1 MKQSDDKL
9 ALVEDDSTGMTQTLR
24 TLSDRTTSS
33 MESGSAN
40 QGRNRAL
47 LVCNDRSAERW
58 GTRWFGQANF
68 DVVTTGDRKQALES
82 IASGAPDVVVVDAAL
97 AGGGGKKLYEEI
109 QESAQDEF
117 PVFAICNSTQ
127 ETNAALDAGVF
138 DIVRKPVD
146 WQILCRRARNTV
158 AQNQR
163 ELELEQTRESL
174 KSALE
179 LANRARKQLR
189 KSEAFEPV
197 TGLPNRTKFID
208 LVNRGIMA
216 ARRDGNHLVVFV
228 VVFRRSRMILEA
240 LGRNDANAVIAEI
253 AQRLNNCVRVTLDA
267 SSDLNGLK
275 TAVIANIGVGKFAV
289 MLTSSPNGQEARALC
304 LEIKEQLA
312 APTVVGGQTIYLS
325 TTTGAA
331 DFPDVAEDAEVL
343 LIKAE
348 AAMRD
353 AHAKGVAFQRF
364 DANLGAAAARRLK
377 IEQQLHQALDNRE
390 LRLAYQ
396 PINDVMTDRLVAVEA
411 LLRWPRRDG
420 EVIGPAEFV
429 PIAEDA
435 GLINEIGAFVI
446 DESCRQLRA
455 WRDAGLSDVKVAVNV
470 ARRQLLDPELPGI
483 LEQAL
488 REHDVR
494 PRQLEIEISER
505 GVLTGNEDV
514 VRQLFQL
521 KSLGISISVDDFG
534 TGESSLAYLKDMP
547 IDTLKI
553 DRSYI
558 AKIARDGRE
567 SRMIAAMVALAQKLE
582 LPVIAEGVEI
592 ESQLNILQSLG
603 CDYYQ
608 GFLRSAAMW
617 PDEVVQFA
625 SPGTP

>member
-1 MKQSDDKL
+1 MKQSDEKL
-9 ALVEDDSTGMTQTLR
+9 ELVDDDSTGMTHTLR
-24 TLSDRTTSS
+24 ILSDRTTGAL
-33 MESGSAN
+33 EPEAGN
-40 QGRNRAL
+40 QDRKRVL
-47 LVCNDRSAERW
+47 LACNDRSAERW
-58 GTRWFGQANF
+58 GTRWFGQSNF
-68 DVVTTGDRKQALES
+68 DVVTTADRKQALDFVE
-82 IASGAPDVVVVDAAL
+82 SGAPDVVVVEAAL
-97 AGGGGKKLYEEI
+97 AGSGGMKLYEEI
-109 QESAQDEF
+109 QASSAGRF
-117 PVFAICNSTQ
+117 PVFAICNSSQ
-127 ETNAALDAGVF
+127 ETNAALDAGIF

-189 KSEAFEPV
+189 KTEAFEPV

-216 ARRDGNHLVVFV
+216 ARRDANHLVVFV

-240 LGRNDANAVIAEI
+240 LGRNDANSVIAEI

-267 SSDLNGLK
+267 SGDLKGLK
-275 TAVIANIGVGKFAV
+275 TAAIANIGVGKFAV

-304 LEIKEQLA
+304 HELAEQLA
-312 APTVVGGQTIYLS
+312 EPTVVGGQTIYLS

-331 DFPDVAEDAEVL
+331 NFPDVAEDAEVL

-348 AAMRD
+348 AAMRE
-353 AHAKGVAFQRF
+353 AHAKGLAFQRF

-377 IEQQLHQALDNRE
+377 IEQQLHQALNERE

-446 DESCRQLRA
+446 DEACRQLRA
-455 WRDAGLSDVKVAVNV
+455 WQDAGLSDVRVAVNV
-470 ARRQLLDPELPGI
+470 ARRQLLDPELPRVVSSALAEHGVAPRR
-483 LEQAL
+483 LEL
-488 REHDVR
+488 
-494 PRQLEIEISER
+494 EISER

-521 KSLGISISVDDFG
+521 KSLGVTISVDDFG

-582 LPVIAEGVEI
+582 LTVIAEGVEI
-592 ESQLNILQSLG
+592 EPQLNILQSLG

-617 PDEVVQFA
+617 PDEVLEFA
-625 SPGTP
+625 SADRA